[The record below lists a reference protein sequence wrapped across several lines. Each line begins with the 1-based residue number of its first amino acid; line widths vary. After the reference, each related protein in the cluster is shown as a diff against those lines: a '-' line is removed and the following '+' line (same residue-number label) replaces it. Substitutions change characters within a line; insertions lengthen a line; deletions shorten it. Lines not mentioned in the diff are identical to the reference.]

1 MKKIKILALCDHPL
15 SPTGVGTQARW
26 LIDGL
31 IGTGRYTFRCFGG
44 AVKHDKYDTVIVN
57 DDLTIKPVDGFGE
70 PNLLRATLIA
80 EKPDVLF
87 LFTDPRFFVWVWEMS
102 DEVHSVCPIA
112 YNHLWDCDPYP
123 AYNAPFYNDT
133 DLINCINKPTYDML
147 VSRYPDKV
155 NFVPHAVPSE
165 LFYPETEQV
174 RLAAR
179 QQLLNVSNN
188 EHFVALW
195 IARNARRK
203 RPNDMLAAWADFIH
217 KFKPTHGATLIM
229 HTNPT
234 DQEGPNLLATAQ
246 MLGVE
251 KFIKFS
257 TDIVNFD
264 QMRILYAM
272 SDVVIN
278 TSMNEGFGVPT
289 LEAMYCGKPIIAPM
303 TGGLTHQ
310 LTDYRNG
317 NKTGIGL
324 EPDVRTLIG
333 GQLVPYIF
341 EDLVKTERFT
351 NALIDVFN
359 WGHEKRKQVGETGR
373 QYATHEFSMKR
384 LITSWDD
391 SLTKLVSTWK
401 KQPRLTVIK

>member
-1 MKKIKILALCDHPL
+1 MRKIKVLTLCDHPL

-31 IGTGRYTFRCFGG
+31 INTGRYTFRCFGG
-44 AVKHDKYDTVIVN
+44 AVKHDKYDTTIVN
-57 DDLTIKPVDGFGE
+57 NDLIIKPVNGFGDQ
-70 PNLLRATLIA
+70 NLLRATLIA

-102 DEVHSVCPIA
+102 DEVHTVCPIA

-123 AYNAPFYNDT
+123 AYNTPFYDDT

-155 NFVPHAVPSE
+155 NFIPHAVPAE
-165 LFYPETEQV
+165 LFHPETEQI
-174 RLAAR
+174 RAAAR
-179 QQLLNVSNN
+179 QQLLGISNN

-203 RPNDMLAAWADFIH
+203 RPNDMLAAWAEFIN
-217 KFKPTHGATLIM
+217 KFKPKNGATLIM

-234 DQEGPNLLATAQ
+234 DPEGPNLLATAQ
-246 MLGVE
+246 MLGIE
-251 KFIKFS
+251 KYIKFS

-310 LTDYRNG
+310 LLDYKTG
-317 NKTGIGL
+317 LKTGIGL

-333 GQLVPYIF
+333 GQLVPYIY
-341 EDLVKTERFT
+341 EDLVKTERFAH
-351 NALIDVFN
+351 ALAEVYD
-359 WGHEKRKQVGETGR
+359 WGHEKRKEVGEIAR
-373 QYATHEFSMKR
+373 QYATNEFSMNR

-391 SLTKLVSTWK
+391 SLLKLVSTWK

>member
-1 MKKIKILALCDHPL
+1 MRKIKILTLCDHPL

-31 IGTGRYTFRCFGG
+31 INTGRYTFRCFGG
-44 AVKHDKYDTVIVN
+44 AVKHDKYDTTIVN
-57 DDLTIKPVDGFGE
+57 NDLMIKPVNGFGDQ
-70 PNLLRATLIA
+70 NLLRATLIA
-80 EKPDVLF
+80 EKPDVLL

-102 DEVHSVCPIA
+102 DEVRTVCPIA

-123 AYNAPFYNDT
+123 AYNTPFYDDT

-165 LFYPETEQV
+165 LFHPETEQI

-179 QQLLNVSNN
+179 KQLLGVSDDQ
-188 EHFVALW
+188 HFVALW

-203 RPNDMLAAWADFIH
+203 RPNDMLAAWADFIN
-217 KFKPTHGATLIM
+217 KFKPAKGATLIM

-234 DQEGPNLLATAQ
+234 DPEGPNLLATAQ

-257 TDIVNFD
+257 SDIVNFD

-310 LTDYRNG
+310 LTDYKTG
-317 NKTGIGL
+317 LKTGIGL

-333 GQLVPYIF
+333 GQLVPYIY

-351 NALIDVFN
+351 AALAEVYD
-359 WGHEKRKQVGETGR
+359 WGHEKRKQIGEIGR
-373 QYATHEFSMKR
+373 QYATNEFSMNR

-391 SLTKLVSTWK
+391 SLLKLVSTWK